1 MEVTKHDG
9 NLLKGLLIGSLVGA
23 VAGMVF
29 APKSGRELRS
39 DIRGES
45 EKTLR
50 ETKQFYSG
58 VKTKAG
64 AALGSSKDVFGG
76 RERSGTVIF
85 QDLEEPEEFTAEA

>member
-39 DIRGES
+39 DISGES
-45 EKTLR
+45 EKALR
-50 ETKQFYSG
+50 ETKQFYSD
-58 VKTKAG
+58 VRARAG
-64 AALGSSKDVFGG
+64 TAFKSAKGIFGDPEG
-76 RERSGTVIF
+76 EITIF
-85 QDLEEPEEFTAEA
+85 RDLEEPEEFTAEA